1 MDWLRVALFCSA
13 PDALSQLVKVDP
25 TAPLADVV
33 LLKHRHIVLIRDLP
47 GLDPAASQA
56 TGSMIAANIRDLVT
70 KQRAERLETETIQPR
85 K

>member
-25 TAPLADVV
+25 TAPLADAV
-33 LLKHRHIVLIRDLP
+33 LLKHRYTVLIRDLP
-47 GLDPAASQA
+47 GLDPDASQA